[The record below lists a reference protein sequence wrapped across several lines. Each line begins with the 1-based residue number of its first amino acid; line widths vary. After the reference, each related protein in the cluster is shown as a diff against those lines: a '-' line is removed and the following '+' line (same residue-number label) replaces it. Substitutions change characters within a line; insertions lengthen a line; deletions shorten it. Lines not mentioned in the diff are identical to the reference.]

1 MTKESKMVTTFCSLF
16 SSNLLS
22 FKYNGKLTS
31 SRYFCQIL
39 KSFEK
44 NWSKFSVLKKNFMNE
59 ASTTRSLSAKI
70 CSEADW

>member
-1 MTKESKMVTTFCSLF
+1 MKKESKMVTTFCSLV

-22 FKYNGKLTS
+22 FKYNGKLTG

-44 NWSKFSVLKKNFMNE
+44 KLV
-59 ASTTRSLSAKI
+59 KI
-70 CSEADW
+70 FGPEKEFYE